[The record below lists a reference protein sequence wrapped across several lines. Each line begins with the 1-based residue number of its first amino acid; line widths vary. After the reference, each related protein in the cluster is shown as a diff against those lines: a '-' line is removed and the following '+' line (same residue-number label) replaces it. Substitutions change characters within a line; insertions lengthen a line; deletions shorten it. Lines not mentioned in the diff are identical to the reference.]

1 MSDAKSSISEAQS
14 YQEIGEYW
22 DNHGLSEVWEQ
33 TQDANFEIGGHS
45 KTTYFPIESSLSD
58 KLHAVAHQRG
68 VSAETLINL
77 WLQEKIA
84 REAA

>member
-1 MSDAKSSISEAQS
+1 MSDVKSSISEALS

-22 DNHGLSEVWEQ
+22 DNHDLSEAWEQ
-33 TQDANFEIGGHS
+33 TQDANFEISGCA

-58 KLHAVAHQRG
+58 KLRAVAHQRG
-68 VSAETLINL
+68 VLAETLVNL
-77 WLQEKIA
+77 WLQEKIE